1 MKALKKPLIALV
13 LSLILMQASH
23 QLSLRFD
30 LTSDQRYSLSEATL
44 TQLTSLDKPL
54 RIDVF
59 LTGDL
64 PGLYREFR
72 GELDV
77 FLDQLEYATEKLII
91 QYNDPFEIG
100 SNKEVVREM
109 QQYGL
114 SPEIFIENK
123 DGQRNET
130 MVFPWMIINYGDI
143 SERVSLLSKQ
153 LGDTDRDKISR
164 SIQQIEYLIMDGIGK
179 VTRETKSTIAVLTS
193 HQTSENIKLADFLQ
207 SLRPYYNLASFD
219 LKNPEI
225 SPEQSLTN
233 LNRFKALI
241 ISNPNK
247 AFTQAEKYILDQ
259 YSLQGGG
266 ILWLVNGVGFDR
278 DSLFNSAGKA
288 YGFPLE
294 LNLDDYFFN
303 QGMRINKAFVQDLY
317 CAPIVLA
324 SGSANN
330 TKFIPYPWSYYP
342 LPEPESNLIGERIG
356 PVLTQFASPIDILE
370 NTMDQSVLLQT
381 SGFTKTAGVPVVVS
395 LDQATEKIQPSG
407 YDEPSKILGLLTE
420 GEQKSLF
427 VNRILPMKNAN
438 HLNKG
443 KGKSILFSDG
453 NLAENQIDKG
463 APLQLGYDKWTSNF
477 YANKQLLMHAVHYL
491 SGNLDGLLIRQKKW
505 NFAYLD
511 AQKIE
516 AKGILWK
523 VTMLLSP
530 LLIALGF
537 GWLNQRVRSKHLR
550 A

>member
-1 MKALKKPLIALV
+1 
-13 LSLILMQASH
+13 
-23 QLSLRFD
+23 
-30 LTSDQRYSLSEATL
+30 
-44 TQLTSLDKPL
+44 
-54 RIDVF
+54 
-59 LTGDL
+59 
-64 PGLYREFR
+64 
-72 GELDV
+72 
-77 FLDQLEYATEKLII
+77 
-91 QYNDPFEIG
+91 
-100 SNKEVVREM
+100 M

-381 SGFTKTAGVPVVVS
+381 SGFTKTAGVPVVV
-395 LDQATEKIQPSG
+395 
-407 YDEPSKILGLLTE
+407 
-420 GEQKSLF
+420 LF
-427 VNRILPMKNAN
+427 
-438 HLNKG
+438 
-443 KGKSILFSDG
+443 
-453 NLAENQIDKG
+453 
-463 APLQLGYDKWTSNF
+463 
-477 YANKQLLMHAVHYL
+477 
-491 SGNLDGLLIRQKKW
+491 
-505 NFAYLD
+505 
-511 AQKIE
+511 
-516 AKGILWK
+516 
-523 VTMLLSP
+523 
-530 LLIALGF
+530 
-537 GWLNQRVRSKHLR
+537 
-550 A
+550 

>member
-381 SGFTKTAGVPVVVS
+381 SGVTKTAGVPVGVS

>member
-23 QLSLRFD
+23 QFSLRFD

-77 FLDQLEYATEKLII
+77 FLDQLEYATDKLII

-100 SNKEVVREM
+100 SNEAVVREM
-109 QQYGL
+109 QQYGM
-114 SPEIFIENK
+114 SPEIVIENK

-130 MVFPWMIINYGDI
+130 MVFPWMIINYGDV

-247 AFTQAEKYILDQ
+247 AFTQTEKYILDQ
-259 YSLQGGG
+259 YSLQRGG
-266 ILWLVNGVGFDR
+266 ILWLVNGVGIDR

-303 QGMRINKAFVQDLY
+303 QGMRINKALVQDLY

-324 SGSANN
+324 NGSANN
-330 TKFIPYPWSYYP
+330 IQFIPYPWSYYP
-342 LPEPESNLIGERIG
+342 LPKPESNLIGERIG

-370 NTMDQSVLLQT
+370 NTMNQSVLLQT

-407 YDEPSKILGLLTE
+407 YDEPSKTLGLLTE

-427 VNRILPMKNAN
+427 ANRILPMKNVN

-453 NLAENQIDKG
+453 NLAENQLDKG

-505 NFAYLD
+505 NLAYLD

-516 AKGILWK
+516 AKGMLWK
-523 VTMLLSP
+523 VMMLLSP

-537 GWLNQRVRSKHLR
+537 GWLNQRGRSKHSG

>member
-516 AKGILWK
+516 AKGILWN
-523 VTMLLSP
+523 VTMLLSL

-537 GWLNQRVRSKHLR
+537 GLLNQRVRSKHLR

>member
-537 GWLNQRVRSKHLR
+537 GWLNQRGRSKHLR

>member
-342 LPEPESNLIGERIG
+342 LPEPDSNLIGERIG

-516 AKGILWK
+516 AKGILWN
-523 VTMLLSP
+523 VTMLLSL

-537 GWLNQRVRSKHLR
+537 GLLNQRVRSKHLR

>member
-381 SGFTKTAGVPVVVS
+381 SGFTKTAGGPVVVS